1 MKLIRSLS
9 VAIALLAAFCPAL
22 AQKPWSEVASFVYQ
36 LTDYQDNK
44 LDQIAASKFDL
55 AVIDLARDGHD
66 DYFTA
71 EEIAQVRQSG
81 KFVLAYFE
89 IGAIEDYR
97 PEWKLIPDDLKVGS
111 VSGWPKEQYVRFWDE
126 RWWPVVQSRV
136 DQALAAGF
144 DGAYLDLVTAYEE
157 IKIPGMQQ
165 EELASR
171 MVALIAR
178 LSRYAKGKQA
188 GFKVVPQNCPELYT
202 WTPWGSK
209 PNETYLQ
216 AIDGIGLEDVFYLPH
231 DKPANAEWCKRNRA
245 NAVAIK
251 KAGKLVL
258 GVDYAETPEAIADA
272 YAKQRALGF
281 VPYVS
286 VRNLN
291 IVRPEGDLP
300 ARSRGA
306 AVQSQPSTR
315 AASKMAGPESL
326 PKPGTRLGAN

>member
-1 MKLIRSLS
+1 MNLTRSLT
-9 VAIALLAAFCPAL
+9 VATALLASLSPAL
-22 AQKPWSEVASFVYQ
+22 AQKPWAEISSFVYQ

-44 LDQIAASKFDL
+44 LDQIAVSRFDL
-55 AVIDLARDGHD
+55 AVIDLTRDGHD

-71 EEIAQVRQSG
+71 EEIAKVHKSG
-81 KFVLAYFE
+81 KLVLAYFE

-97 PEWKLIPDDLKVGS
+97 PEWKLVPDDLKAGPVG
-111 VSGWPKEQYVRFWDE
+111 GWPKEHYVKFWDE

-157 IKIPGMQQ
+157 IKITDIKR

-178 LSRYAKGKQA
+178 LSRYAKGKRA
-188 GFKVVPQNCPELYT
+188 DFKVVPQNCPELYT

-231 DKPANAEWCKRNRA
+231 DKPANAEWCNRNRD

-258 GVDYAETPEAIADA
+258 GVDYARTPAAIADA

-281 VPYVS
+281 VPYVT

-291 IVRPEGDLP
+291 IVLPEGDLRAP
-300 ARSRGA
+300 TKGA
-306 AVQSQPSTR
+306 AVQSQPLTR
-315 AASKMAGPESL
+315 GASKMAGQEPP
-326 PKPGTRLGAN
+326 PKPGNRLGAN